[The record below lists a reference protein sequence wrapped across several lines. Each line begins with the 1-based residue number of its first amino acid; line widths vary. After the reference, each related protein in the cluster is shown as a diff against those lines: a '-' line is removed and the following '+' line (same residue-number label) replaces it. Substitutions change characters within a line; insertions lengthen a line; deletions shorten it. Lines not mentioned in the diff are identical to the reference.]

1 MESID
6 KKKIYRLLIILS
18 WVVLVFYLL
27 LKLLFGYTLEIVCNN
42 ERILSIC
49 NFVDNNLIANYI
61 VSSIFCFGMLYFYY
75 GAIVRKVKLGKK
87 ELIILITTT
96 LVANLIAH
104 IPYVGAYI
112 SDFIKFILSPMIML
126 GKFKWKNLLT
136 CVIFLALNFAFQIIS
151 MITANLSLAKSLQY
165 NMLVNMVFSID
176 VILMLIIACLYRK
189 EK

>member
-42 ERILSIC
+42 ERILAIC

-87 ELIILITTT
+87 ELIILIATT
-96 LVANLIAH
+96 LIANIFTYFGL
-104 IPYVGAYI
+104 VGSLV
-112 SDFIKFILSPMIML
+112 SDLLKFIVAPLIML
-126 GKFKWKNLLT
+126 GKFKWKKLLV
-136 CVIFLALNFAFQIIS
+136 CIIFLCLNLAFQIIS
-151 MITANLSLAKSLQY
+151 AFVSNIGVRIFQE
-165 NMLVNMVFSID
+165 NMLFNMVFSID
-176 VILMLIIACLYRK
+176 VIIMLVITCLYRK

>member
-27 LKLLFGYTLEIVCNN
+27 MKLLFGYTLEIVCNN
-42 ERILSIC
+42 ERILAIC

-61 VSSIFCFGMLYFYY
+61 VSSIFCFVMLYFYY

-87 ELIILITTT
+87 ELIILIVTT
-96 LVANLIAH
+96 LVANIFTYFGL
-104 IPYVGAYI
+104 VGSLS
-112 SDFIKFILSPMIML
+112 SDLLKLFVAPMIML
-126 GKFKWKNLLT
+126 GKFRWKNLLI
-136 CVIFLALNFAFQIIS
+136 CLIFFALNFVFQLIS
-151 MITANLSLAKSLQY
+151 LITANIGMKLVQES
-165 NMLVNMVFSID
+165 MLINMVFSID
-176 VILMLIIACLYRK
+176 VVIMLVITCLYRK